1 MTTEERLKIIF
12 STVMGV
18 SIDRVDANSS
28 PSSVPSWTSLR
39 HMNLI
44 SAVEEEFSISLE
56 FDEVMMV
63 TEYELL
69 KQIVCQ
75 KAN

>member
-12 STVMGV
+12 STVMSV
-18 SIDRVDANSS
+18 SIDSVDADSS

-44 SAVEEEFSISLE
+44 SAVEEEFSISL
-56 FDEVMMV
+56 DYAEVMIV
-63 TEYELL
+63 VQYELL
-69 KQIVCQ
+69 QQIVCQ
-75 KAN
+75 KAS

>member
-18 SIDRVDANSS
+18 SIDSVDADSS
-28 PSSVPSWTSLR
+28 SSSVPSWTSLR

-44 SAVEEEFSISLE
+44 SAVEEEFSISLD

-63 TEYELL
+63 VQYELL
-69 KQIVCQ
+69 QQIVCQ
-75 KAN
+75 KAS